1 MKDSLQ
7 RLSFA
12 LAIAALTIFPWWGN
26 SYQISFLTS
35 ILVWALYALSFD
47 LLFGYTGLL
56 SLGHSVYF
64 GLGAYGA
71 ALAIKQLHLSLWLA
85 LLVGMGIALLAAIAI
100 GLFVVRVK
108 SHGFIIITA
117 VTSLVF
123 YLLAQSGRELTHGN
137 DGFSFTTPPIV
148 FGFVDWSFSNP
159 IVRFYFALIIVT
171 LAFLALWWL
180 VRTPLGQAFRLIREN
195 EVRAEIIGYPVTQLK
210 FMAFVIAGT
219 FAGFAG
225 AVYALTNRFVST
237 ELFHWTISAD
247 AIIWTL
253 FGGAGTL
260 IGPVVGTGLLF
271 WVKEWLSEVWKT
283 GYPLLVGLVILLLI
297 RFAPDGLVGLAR
309 RLIGRRNST

>member
-1 MKDSLQ
+1 MKSSLQ

-12 LAIAALTIFPWWGN
+12 LAIAALTIFPWLGN
-26 SYQISFLTS
+26 SYQVSFLTS

-85 LLVGMGIALLAAIAI
+85 LLAGIGIALLAALAI
-100 GLFVVRVK
+100 GFFVVRVK

-123 YLLAQSGRELTHGN
+123 FLWAQRWRGLTGGDDGLN
-137 DGFSFTTPPIV
+137 LSIPPIAMGSWEWGFSDPV
-148 FGFVDWSFSNP
+148 
-159 IVRFYFALIIVT
+159 VRFYFALVIVT
-171 LAFLALWWL
+171 SGFLVFWWL
-180 VRTPLGQAFRLIREN
+180 VGTPLGHAFRLVREN
-195 EVRAEIIGYPVTQLK
+195 ENRAEIIGYPVTKLK
-210 FMAFVIAGT
+210 FFAFVLAGA
-219 FAGFAG
+219 FAGLAG
-225 AVYALTNRFVST
+225 ATYSLTNRFVWAG
-237 ELFHWTISAD
+237 LFHWTISAD

-309 RLIGRRNST
+309 KLIVRKKST